1 MVLAMDGA
9 ALMAFLRR
17 DFGQVAED
25 FTVERADAAGVLL
38 RLKVAE
44 RHLRP
49 GGTVSGPSI
58 FGLADVAMYLA
69 ILSRIGP
76 VALTV
81 TTSCA
86 VDFMRKPA
94 AGRDLLGEARVLKLG
109 RSLAVGD
116 VMVFSE
122 GLADPVARASLT
134 YAIPPKASA
143 FGLVKRPSICAPLSM
158 IRAVVFTSAFTSDE
172 ARRVKLSQLTLP
184 SNLPFTSTEWA
195 VTEPFTRPSCPMI
208 NPFAV
213 MLPSISPRTST
224 EPEEVIS
231 PVIFRS
237 APRTERAELLPGAEG
252 RGTEGAA
259 GAEVGSEVLE
269 NIVVILGSGLGS
281 GPWARGC
288 LDKEG

>member
-25 FTVERADAAGVLL
+25 FAMERADDAGIVL

-58 FGLADVAMYLA
+58 FALADVAMYLA

-134 YAIPPKASA
+134 YAIPPK
-143 FGLVKRPSICAPLSM
+143 R
-158 IRAVVFTSAFTSDE
+158 
-172 ARRVKLSQLTLP
+172 
-184 SNLPFTSTEWA
+184 
-195 VTEPFTRPSCPMI
+195 
-208 NPFAV
+208 
-213 MLPSISPRTST
+213 
-224 EPEEVIS
+224 
-231 PVIFRS
+231 
-237 APRTERAELLPGAEG
+237 
-252 RGTEGAA
+252 
-259 GAEVGSEVLE
+259 
-269 NIVVILGSGLGS
+269 
-281 GPWARGC
+281 
-288 LDKEG
+288 